1 MTGKNVNDS
10 EKIATTTKY
19 GELKRATE
27 TQVRSN

>member
-10 EKIATTTKY
+10 EKIATTKY